1 MFRVFSVTTAL
12 LAATEVLAVPTAPKA
27 ATVVINNGTVGG
39 KYVDSYK
46 QDHFLGIPFAQPPL
60 GDLRFNLPQ
69 PINKTWNETLNAT
82 AYGPMCTQYLLPI
95 VLDPANYTEWYPQS
109 EDCLTLNVVR
119 PTGTLNKAKLPVMVY
134 LYGGGFQGRSF
145 PTLEE
150 ENVLTSSQE
159 GGTSDARYN
168 MSYMLQDAVNMGE
181 PAIMVSVNYRLKGW
195 GFLAGETVR
204 GQGLNNVGLHDQ
216 RLALQW
222 IQENI
227 AAFGGDASRVTLFG
241 ESAGAISIGYHLL
254 AYGGRDD
261 KLFSAAVCQSGGP
274 WFFGTYTTGE
284 EDEATYQSILTA
296 TNCTTSHDTLQ
307 CLREAPFDV
316 LNTAFAA
323 ASFLPTIDG
332 GLIPEYNSVAL
343 AKGNFVKVPLI
354 IGSNTDEGKI
364 FTVPVTKRQ
373 RILENNNETLDT
385 LITLYPFPGS
395 SSLHGQS
402 DDTLIP
408 AGFGSQFNRVGRW
421 MGDAM
426 FTAGR
431 RYTCELWAQHGVPC
445 YSYRFNTVPADTDPI
460 ERGATHFMEVAFVFN
475 NVPGTGMDV
484 SAYSVEPA
492 SRAESYKAVGELMS
506 RMWMAF
512 AATHSPNNHKLSS
525 FNTTWP
531 AYTLDAPS
539 NIVFDGNTTSF
550 IEKDD
555 YRSEAL
561 KFIID
566 SALDFGR

>member
-1 MFRVFSVTTAL
+1 
-12 LAATEVLAVPTAPKA
+12 AV
-27 ATVVINNGTVGG
+27 
-39 KYVDSYK
+39 
-46 QDHFLGIPFAQPPL
+46 
-60 GDLRFNLPQ
+60 
-69 PINKTWNETLNAT
+69 
-82 AYGPMCTQYLLPI
+82 
-95 VLDPANYTEWYPQS
+95 
-109 EDCLTLNVVR
+109 
-119 PTGTLNKAKLPVMVY
+119 
-134 LYGGGFQGRSF
+134 
-145 PTLEE
+145 
-150 ENVLTSSQE
+150 
-159 GGTSDARYN
+159 
-168 MSYMLQDAVNMGE
+168 
-181 PAIMVSVNYRLKGW
+181 
-195 GFLAGETVR
+195 
-204 GQGLNNVGLHDQ
+204 
-216 RLALQW
+216 
-222 IQENI
+222 
-227 AAFGGDASRVTLFG
+227 
-241 ESAGAISIGYHLL
+241 
-254 AYGGRDD
+254 
-261 KLFSAAVCQSGGP
+261 
-274 WFFGTYTTGE
+274 
-284 EDEATYQSILTA
+284 
-296 TNCTTSHDTLQ
+296 
-307 CLREAPFDV
+307 
-316 LNTAFAA
+316 AA

-332 GLIPEYNSVAL
+332 GLIPEYNFVAL

-364 FTVPVTKRQ
+364 FTVPGDETTEDFREVLQSPTSDIRTS
-373 RILENNNETLDT
+373 NNETLDT
-385 LITLYPFPGS
+385 LITLHPFPGS

-431 RYTCELWAQHGVPC
+431 RYTCELWAQHRVPC

-539 NIVFDGNTTSF
+539 NIVSDGNTTSF

-566 SALDFGR
+566 SALDFSR